1 MVSCPKRYKIP
12 QQNLINNLLALAVI
26 ELPDNE
32 TDSLGSA
39 TPQAT
44 VVAGSA
50 PPVTPKSEF
59 EVIKLSSLFPL
70 LQASFIISLL

>member
-1 MVSCPKRYKIP
+1 MVSCPRRYKLP
-12 QQNLINNLLALAVI
+12 QQNLINNLHALAVI
-26 ELPDNE
+26 ELPHNE

-50 PPVTPKSEF
+50 PPVTLLK
-59 EVIKLSSLFPL
+59 IRCYSSTFWGVHKN
-70 LQASFIISLL
+70 I